1 MRTFL
6 FSLQKLD
13 RRIIFLGMAL
23 SIFIPL
29 LFPFSLP
36 FRVSK
41 EVQATYD
48 QIEAL
53 PQGAPV
59 LISADFDPSSMPELW
74 PFFQA
79 NLHHMFANDLKP
91 VFLTLIPTAP
101 PLVWPEIK
109 KTADLYN
116 KEYGV
121 DYAFLGYKDG
131 KELVIKNIG
140 QNIPQQFPQ
149 DYRGNPISSL
159 KLMQGLKQAKDFPM
173 LIAISSGFP
182 GINEYVLQIQGLY
195 NLPMIGACTAVSGPD
210 YIPFFKSKQLLGL
223 SMGIPGSAKYERLVQ
238 EKDNVQSFSSS
249 GAQSL
254 NVLSLSHVY
263 IILLIIVGNLSYFLT
278 RDMEEEDGS
287 N

>member
-1 MRTFL
+1 
-6 FSLQKLD
+6 
-13 RRIIFLGMAL
+13 
-23 SIFIPL
+23 
-29 LFPFSLP
+29 
-36 FRVSK
+36 
-41 EVQATYD
+41 
-48 QIEAL
+48 
-53 PQGAPV
+53 
-59 LISADFDPSSMPELW
+59 
-74 PFFQA
+74 
-79 NLHHMFANDLKP
+79 MFANDLKP

-210 YIPFFKSKQLLGL
+210 YIPFFQVQAAAWTQYGNSWFRKIRTLGPRKRQCTIVFIFWSTKPKRFESQPHIHHFADHCWEFVVFPHPRHGGRRWIRL
-223 SMGIPGSAKYERLVQ
+223 ASMNWLGSG
-238 EKDNVQSFSSS
+238 FP
-249 GAQSL
+249 
-254 NVLSLSHVY
+254 
-263 IILLIIVGNLSYFLT
+263 YF
-278 RDMEEEDGS
+278 
-287 N
+287 

>member
-1 MRTFL
+1 MRDFL

-29 LFPFSLP
+29 LFPFPLP
-36 FRVSK
+36 FKVSK
-41 EVQATYD
+41 EVQAAYD
-48 QIEAL
+48 QVEAL
-53 PQGAPV
+53 PKGAPV
-59 LISADFDPSSMPELW
+59 LVSADFDPSSMPELW

-79 NLHHMFANDLKP
+79 NLHHIFANDLKP
-91 VFLTLIPTAP
+91 VFVTLLPTAP
-101 PLVWPEIK
+101 PLIWPEIK
-109 KTADLYN
+109 KTAKIYN

-121 DYAFLGYKDG
+121 DYVFLGYKDG

-149 DYRGNPISSL
+149 DYRGNPINSL
-159 KLMQGLKQAKDFPM
+159 EMMQGIKQAKDFPM
-173 LIAISSGFP
+173 LVAISAGFP

-195 NLPMIGACTAVSGPD
+195 KLPMIGACTAVSGPD

-238 EKDNVQSFSSS
+238 AKDTVKEFSGT
-249 GAQSL
+249 GAKSL
-254 NVLSLSHVY
+254 NVLSLSHLY
-263 IILLIIVGNLSYFLT
+263 IIFLIVIGNLAYFMT
-278 RDMEEEDGS
+278 RDMEEPDGS
-287 N
+287 R